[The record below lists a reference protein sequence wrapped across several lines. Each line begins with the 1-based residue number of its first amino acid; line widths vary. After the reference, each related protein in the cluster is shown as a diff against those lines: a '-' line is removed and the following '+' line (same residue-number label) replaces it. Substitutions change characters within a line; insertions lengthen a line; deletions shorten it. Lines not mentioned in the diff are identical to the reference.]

1 MVSSLFEKDNNFTLD
16 YFQIADKEK
25 LKEIH
30 LDQTVDRARGFIA
43 AYLGKIR
50 LIDNLDMS

>member
-30 LDQTVDRARGFIA
+30 LDETVDQARGFIA